1 MMPDHLDL
9 PGPSTKEPKERMKS
23 IKILEERNGKLV
35 DVLLPEL
42 LLLLLS
48 VRRLVLSRV
57 LVVRLLLIEISA
69 SDLASECERSGDMI
83 LDCMYV
89 SMHHYFMS
97 AIERVYQNIISLNL
111 TLTRVP

>member
-9 PGPSTKEPKERMKS
+9 PGLSTKPRELTVERTES

-35 DVLLPEL
+35 DVLPPEL

-48 VRRLVLSRV
+48 VRRSVLSRV

-69 SDLASECERSGDMI
+69 SDLASEYRDIVAG
-83 LDCMYV
+83 CMYV
-89 SMHHYFMS
+89 CIITFFMS
-97 AIERVYQNIISLNL
+97 SKE
-111 TLTRVP
+111 